1 MLKADAEGPG
11 WSDAEIAEAFGCHA
25 QTVYNVR
32 RRFVEKG
39 FSEALGRSERQE
51 PPCPRKLDGAGE
63 ARLIALSCGQP
74 PAGSQRWTL
83 RVLADKLVALEIVE
97 SISPE
102 TVRPD
107 AKKNALKPHLRESWV
122 IPPGEDAAFVASME
136 HVLDYYQRPLET
148 QFPVVNMDEQS
159 VQLKADL
166 REGHPMKPGQVE
178 PCRFRV

>member
-1 MLKADAEGPG
+1 MKKKYVVDLSDSQRELLKDCVEKGQTTAYKIRHAHILLKADAG
-11 WSDAEIAEAFGCHA
+11 WSDAQIAEAFGCHP

-74 PAGSQRWTL
+74 PEGFRRWTL
-83 RVLADKLVALEIVE
+83 RLLAAKLVELEIVE

-102 TVRPD
+102 TVRQTL
-107 AKKNALKPHLRESWV
+107 KKMRSNRICVSN
-122 IPPGEDAAFVASME
+122 G
-136 HVLDYYQRPLET
+136 
-148 QFPVVNMDEQS
+148 
-159 VQLKADL
+159 
-166 REGHPMKPGQVE
+166 
-178 PCRFRV
+178 